1 MIHKNNWKVGEL
13 AKRTGITV
21 RALHHYDQIGL
32 ISPSRYSDTGHR
44 LYSEADIAKL
54 QQIMSLKDLGFALEE
69 IKALI
74 EKPGFKPDEVIRMQL
89 ERLNKQ
95 IQIQEQL
102 RSRLE
107 GIYELLNAQLEV
119 TAEQFIK
126 LIEVMKMN
134 NKYFTPEQLESLKK
148 RGEQLGPEKI
158 RDVENEWPELLAKVR
173 TELEKGTPPENP
185 EVVQLAKRWKELM
198 DMFSGGDPE
207 IIRAGERFHV
217 ENPDNALQFGL
228 DAQLYKYISQAISNL

>member
-89 ERLNKQ
+89 DRLNKQ

-107 GIYELLNAQLEV
+107 DIYELLNAQLEV

-158 RDVENEWPELLAKVR
+158 RAVENEWPVLLTKVR
-173 TELEKGTPPENP
+173 AELEKGTPPGSP
-185 EVVQLAKRWKELM
+185 EVMQLAKRWKELM

-207 IIRAGERFHV
+207 IIRAGELFHA